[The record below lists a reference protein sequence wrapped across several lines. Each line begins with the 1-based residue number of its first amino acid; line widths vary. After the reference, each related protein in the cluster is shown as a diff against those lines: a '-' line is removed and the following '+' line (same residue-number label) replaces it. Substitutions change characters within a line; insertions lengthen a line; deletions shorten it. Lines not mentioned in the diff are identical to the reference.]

1 MNTKK
6 IISLIINIGIVISVI
21 CGVYLISLRD
31 GITLFKWYTV
41 LSNIFTAVISLCFVI
56 FTLKKSDMPEW
67 VSKFRY
73 ISTCTVTLTI
83 IVVATIL
90 APSRGP
96 GGHKE
101 MMLQSFGLHLHTL
114 CPLLSL
120 IGLLAV
126 EKPKITIKDSLYA
139 ILPTLGYALVLIIL
153 NCINVVEGPYFFLL
167 VKKNGALKTA
177 FWVVA
182 LSSAAYVIN
191 LIIFGVLKLINKNK

>member
-6 IISLIINIGIVISVI
+6 IISLILNIGIVISVAL
-21 CGVYLISLRD
+21 GVYIIGLRD

-41 LSNIFTAVISLCFVI
+41 LSNIFTAVISLIFVI
-56 FTLKKSDMPEW
+56 FAFKKSEMPVW

-73 ISTCTVTLTI
+73 ITTCTVTLTI

-90 APSRGP
+90 APTHGP

-114 CPLLSL
+114 CPLLSI
-120 IGLLAV
+120 IGLLAL
-126 EKPKITIKDSLYA
+126 EKPEITLKDSFYA

-153 NCINVVEGPYFFLL
+153 NCANVLEGPYFFLL

-177 FWVVA
+177 MWVVI
-182 LSSAAYVIN
+182 LCSAAYVIN
-191 LIIFGVLKLINKNK
+191 LAIFGCLKLINKKK